1 MRPGPKNQ
9 SKGQYSSLGAVTSK
23 ITLLVGSHGGSTAT
37 FCAHDR
43 FRSLLLPMLESRTIP
58 RMAAE
63 EPMSIQQAERVDH
76 QLIRAIGVPGLTAN
90 IVNSTI
96 GAGIFVLPA
105 LVAKGLG
112 SAAPVAMVLFV
123 TCFAIAGS
131 RVSLTGGLYAYVEVA
146 FGRYVGFLAGVL
158 YGITALGAVA
168 GVVNV
173 LVNSIAV
180 IAPFLGV
187 GVMRVIVMIAVYGLL
202 VGINVR
208 GVRGGAG
215 AVTVVTLAKLLPL
228 LLFICA
234 GIFFIHP
241 ANVTWAAWPGSE
253 ALGDSVILLIFAFV
267 GIEVALIPSGEVKN
281 PARTVPRSAYLALV
295 VTTIIYITI
304 QLVAQGTLG
313 SDLANYKDAPLAEAA
328 AKFLGNI
335 GRTILIAGATIS
347 AFGFVTSDIL
357 SSPRMIFAFGR
368 DGALPAFF
376 AHVHPRYRSPDVA
389 IITYAVLAFSLS
401 VTGTFEQ
408 LAVLSNV
415 AVLLMY
421 LLCCAGCWFLL
432 QRDVRTEGQPFNFPG
447 MKIVPALAIIAIIWI
462 LSHATVREFAVNGI
476 LLALASVVYLIRGQ
490 FRRKS

>member
-1 MRPGPKNQ
+1 
-9 SKGQYSSLGAVTSK
+9 
-23 ITLLVGSHGGSTAT
+23 
-37 FCAHDR
+37 
-43 FRSLLLPMLESRTIP
+43 MLESRTIP

-63 EPMSIQQAERVDH
+63 EPISIQQAERVDH

-112 SAAPVAMVLFV
+112 SAAPIAFICCAIAMVLFV

-202 VGINVR
+202 VGINLR

-241 ANVTWAAWPGSE
+241 ANLTWSAWPNSK
-253 ALGDSVILLIFAFV
+253 AVGDNVILLIFAFV

-421 LLCCAGCWFLL
+421 LLCCAGCWFLV

>member
-1 MRPGPKNQ
+1 MRPVP
-9 SKGQYSSLGAVTSK
+9 
-23 ITLLVGSHGGSTAT
+23 
-37 FCAHDR
+37 
-43 FRSLLLPMLESRTIP
+43 
-58 RMAAE
+58 AE
-63 EPMSIQQAERVDH
+63 ETILIERAEKLDH
-76 QLIRAIGVPGLTAN
+76 QLIRAIGIPGLTAN

-112 SAAPVAMVLFV
+112 PAAPLAFLCCAIAMVLFV

-173 LVNSIAV
+173 LVNSIAIV
-180 IAPFLGV
+180 VPFLGNP
-187 GVMRVIVMIAVYGLL
+187 VMRIVVMLVVYGSL

-215 AVTVVTLAKLLPL
+215 AVTVVTFAKLLPL
-228 LLFICA
+228 LLFIGA

-241 ANVTWAAWPGSE
+241 ANIGWSAWPSSKS
-253 ALGDSVILLIFAFV
+253 LGDAVILLIFAFV

-281 PARTVPRSAYLALV
+281 PARTVPRAAYLALV
-295 VTTIIYITI
+295 LTTIIYITI

-328 AKFLGNI
+328 AKFLGNM
-335 GRTILIAGATIS
+335 GRTTLLAGATIS

-368 DGALPAFF
+368 DGALPAWF

-389 IITYAVLAFSLS
+389 IITYAVLAFGLS
-401 VTGTFEQ
+401 VSGTFEQ

-421 LLCCAGCWFLL
+421 LLCSAACWYLV
-432 QRDVRTEGQPFNFPG
+432 QRDIRADGQSFNFPG

-462 LSHATVREFAVNGI
+462 LAHATVWEFEVNGI
-476 LLALASVVYLIRGQ
+476 VLALASIVYLIRAQ
-490 FRRKS
+490 FWQKS

>member
-1 MRPGPKNQ
+1 M
-9 SKGQYSSLGAVTSK
+9 A
-23 ITLLVGSHGGSTAT
+23 
-37 FCAHDR
+37 D
-43 FRSLLLPMLESRTIP
+43 ETI
-58 RMAAE
+58 
-63 EPMSIQQAERVDH
+63 SIQRAERVDH
-76 QLIRAIGVPGLTAN
+76 QLVRAMGVPALTAN

-112 SAAPVAMVLFV
+112 SAAPLAFIACGLAMLLFV

-180 IAPFLGV
+180 IAPSLGSP
-187 GVMRVIVMIAVYGLL
+187 VMRVIIMIVVYGSL
-202 VGINVR
+202 VVINVR
-208 GVRGGAG
+208 GVREGAG
-215 AVTVVTLAKLLPL
+215 AVTVLTLAKLLPL

-241 ANVTWAAWPGSE
+241 ANLTWTAWPGSK

-281 PARTVPRSAYLALV
+281 PARTVPRAAYLALV
-295 VTTIIYITI
+295 VTTIIYIMI
-304 QLVAQGTLG
+304 QVLAQGTLG

-335 GRTILIAGATIS
+335 GHTILVAGATIS

-368 DGALPAFF
+368 DGVIPAWF

-389 IITYAVLAFSLS
+389 IITYAVLAFALS
-401 VTGTFEQ
+401 ISGTFEQ

-421 LLCCAGCWFLL
+421 LLCCAACWFLV
-432 QRDVRTEGQPFNFPG
+432 QRDVRADGQPFKFPG
-447 MKIVPALAIIAIIWI
+447 MKIVPALAIIAILWI
-462 LSHATVREFAVNGI
+462 LAHATVREFAVNGI
-476 LLALASVVYLIRGQ
+476 VLVVASILYLLRTGLHRS
-490 FRRKS
+490 

>member
-1 MRPGPKNQ
+1 
-9 SKGQYSSLGAVTSK
+9 
-23 ITLLVGSHGGSTAT
+23 
-37 FCAHDR
+37 
-43 FRSLLLPMLESRTIP
+43 MLESRTIP

-112 SAAPVAMVLFV
+112 SAAPVAFICCAVAMVLFV

-180 IAPFLGV
+180 IAPFLGL
-187 GVMRVIVMIAVYGLL
+187 GGMRVIVMIAVYGLL

-241 ANVTWAAWPGSE
+241 ANLTWSAWPSSK
-253 ALGDSVILLIFAFV
+253 AVGDNVILLIFAFV

-368 DGALPAFF
+368 DGALPTFF

-421 LLCCAGCWFLL
+421 LLCCASCWFLV

>member
-1 MRPGPKNQ
+1 M
-9 SKGQYSSLGAVTSK
+9 A
-23 ITLLVGSHGGSTAT
+23 
-37 FCAHDR
+37 D
-43 FRSLLLPMLESRTIP
+43 EIP
-58 RMAAE
+58 
-63 EPMSIQQAERVDH
+63 SIQRAEQVDH
-76 QLIRAIGVPGLTAN
+76 QLVRGIGIPALTAN
-90 IVNSTI
+90 IVSSTI
-96 GAGIFVLPA
+96 GAGIFVIPA
-105 LVAKGLG
+105 TVAAGLG
-112 SAAPVAMVLFV
+112 PAAPLAFICCAIAMVLFV

-146 FGRYVGFLAGVL
+146 FGKYIGFLAGVL
-158 YGITALGAVA
+158 YFLTALGAVA
-168 GVVNV
+168 GIVNV
-173 LVNSIAV
+173 LADSVALV
-180 IAPFLGV
+180 IPFLG
-187 GVMRVIVMIAVYGLL
+187 GSAMRIIVMLAVYGVL
-202 VGINVR
+202 VFINIR
-208 GVRGGAG
+208 GVREGAG
-215 AVTVVTLAKLLPL
+215 AVTTITIAKLLPL
-228 LLFICA
+228 LLFICV
-234 GIFFIHP
+234 GIFSIHP
-241 ANVTWAAWPGSE
+241 PNLAFTAWPGSK
-253 ALGDSVILLIFAFV
+253 ALGDAVILLIFAFV

-313 SDLANYKDAPLAEAA
+313 ADLANYKDAPLAEAA
-328 AKFLGNI
+328 AKFLGSI
-335 GRTILIAGATIS
+335 GRTILLGGATIS

-376 AHVHPRYRSPDVA
+376 AHVHPHYRSPDVA

-415 AVLLMY
+415 AALLRY
-421 LLCCAGCWFLL
+421 LLCCAGCWFLVK
-432 QRDVRTEGQPFNFPG
+432 RDIRSDGQPFNFPG
-447 MKIVPALAIIAIIWI
+447 MKIVPALAIVAIVWI

>member
-1 MRPGPKNQ
+1 MAGE
-9 SKGQYSSLGAVTSK
+9 T
-23 ITLLVGSHGGSTAT
+23 
-37 FCAHDR
+37 
-43 FRSLLLPMLESRTIP
+43 TI
-58 RMAAE
+58 
-63 EPMSIQQAERVDH
+63 SIEQAERVDH
-76 QLIRAIGVPGLTAN
+76 QLVRGIGIPALTAN
-90 IVNSTI
+90 IISSTI

-105 LVAKGLG
+105 AMSGALG
-112 SAAPVAMVLFV
+112 PAAPVAFVCCAIAMVLFV

-146 FGRYVGFLAGVL
+146 FGHYIGFLAGVL

-173 LVNSIAV
+173 LVNSIV
-180 IAPFLGV
+180 IVVPFLGS
-187 GVMRVIVMIAVYGLL
+187 GVMRIIVMIVVYGSL
-202 VGINVR
+202 VVINVR

-215 AVTVVTLAKLLPL
+215 AVTVVTFAKLLPL

-241 ANVTWAAWPGSE
+241 ANLTWAAWPGSKS
-253 ALGDSVILLIFAFV
+253 LGDAVILLIFAFV

-295 VTTIIYITI
+295 ITTIIYIMI

-313 SDLANYKDAPLAEAA
+313 ADLANYKDAPLAEAA
-328 AKFLGNI
+328 VKFLGNI
-335 GRTILIAGATIS
+335 GRTILLAGATVS

-357 SSPRMIFAFGR
+357 SSPRIIFAFGR
-368 DGALPAFF
+368 DGALPAWF

-389 IITYAVLAFSLS
+389 ILTYAALAFALS
-401 VTGTFEQ
+401 ITGTFEQ

-421 LLCCAGCWFLL
+421 LLCCTACWFLV
-432 QRDVRTEGQPFNFPG
+432 QRDIRADGRPFNFPG
-447 MKIVPALAIIAIIWI
+447 MKIVPALAIAAIIWI
-462 LSHATVREFAVNGI
+462 LAHATVREFAVNGI
-476 LLALASVVYLIRGQ
+476 LLAIASVLYVM
-490 FRRKS
+490 RRQVRPKS